1 MIFVPTTDRVA
12 GGTSRFPQTP
22 STVRFRGQA
31 LRRRQT
37 RMTRL
42 TTRDARAR
50 RRRRVRG
57 KVSGTAERPRLA
69 VFRSNVGIYAQLID
83 DLDGKT
89 LASASSKGLPKS
101 FKGTKTAQAN
111 EVGKRLAA
119 AAKQAGIEAVVFDR
133 AGYLYHGRVKALAE
147 GAREGGLEF

>member
-1 MIFVPTTDRVA
+1 MQVVRRADVAVPGA
-12 GGTSRFPQTP
+12 GGQDEDIREPEPLQHL
-22 STVRFRGQA
+22 
-31 LRRRQT
+31 LR
-37 RMTRL
+37 
-42 TTRDARAR
+42 A
-50 RRRRVRG
+50 
-57 KVSGTAERPRLA
+57 
-69 VFRSNVGIYAQLID
+69 NAQLID

-111 EVGKRLAA
+111 EVGKQLAA
-119 AAKQAGIEAVVFDR
+119 AAKQAGIEACVFDR